1 MNSVTNI
8 DISKIK
14 PYEKNPRKNDNAI
27 DKVAN
32 SIKEFGFKQPI
43 VVDKDYT
50 IIAGHTRYQGANKL
64 QLKEVPI
71 IVADDLTPEQVKA
84 YRIADNRVAQESEW
98 DYDLL
103 KIEFEELQEIDY
115 NLLETGFDQ
124 KELDEMLQLEVEG
137 LTDEDEVP
145 EPPVDTVTKLGDI
158 WQLGNHRLMCGD
170 SRIEQNVDKLM
181 LDKKI
186 NMVLTDPPFGVDYN
200 EKNKDLNE
208 RLGGDRI
215 TEYIEADNTI
225 DFEEFSNGFIKNFR
239 LTSYNT
245 IYIWINGKNAYKLY
259 NAMLKNNIYVASQLI
274 WLKNNHVLTRQDY
287 SSKYEI
293 CFYGWKNKHKYY
305 GDFSH
310 DVLEYDR
317 PNKNKL
323 HPTMKPVKMLEKLVK
338 DGSRENNIIYDCF
351 LGSGSTLIACEKLN
365 RSCFGFELN
374 PIYCDVIIKRWES
387 FTGKKAELIQGDN
400 NG

>member
-43 VVDKDYT
+43 VVDKEYT

-145 EPPVDTVTKLGDI
+145 EPPVEPITKLGDI

-170 SRIEQNVDKLM
+170 STMLDNIDKLTEKHIHNKEKESVINSVFQRVIQLQSYDKELSLEIKKFIKIRIETL
-181 LDKKI
+181 L
-186 NMVLTDPPFGVDYN
+186 
-200 EKNKDLNE
+200 
-208 RLGGDRI
+208 
-215 TEYIEADNTI
+215 
-225 DFEEFSNGFIKNFR
+225 
-239 LTSYNT
+239 
-245 IYIWINGKNAYKLY
+245 
-259 NAMLKNNIYVASQLI
+259 
-274 WLKNNHVLTRQDY
+274 
-287 SSKYEI
+287 
-293 CFYGWKNKHKYY
+293 HKY
-305 GDFSH
+305 
-310 DVLEYDR
+310 
-317 PNKNKL
+317 PKL
-323 HPTMKPVKMLEKLVK
+323 NNFLEKDSVNKSTKIK
-338 DGSRENNIIYDCF
+338 DIDLIKDYDIKIENSENNYQI
-351 LGSGSTLIACEKLN
+351 
-365 RSCFGFELN
+365 
-374 PIYCDVIIKRWES
+374 
-387 FTGKKAELIQGDN
+387 
-400 NG
+400 